1 MQFDSFEQA
10 GLKTELIDGKEKL
23 STLHKGF
30 ESRLTPAYENF
41 LSVNETAQEGIALWI
56 GENAALSQQFV
67 PGAMDMIKAMYWG
80 MEAGGITTLG
90 LEQINQWAIHPE
102 YVDQCIKQH
111 AGYAAEVIST
121 TKENLIALRDGTGIT
136 TVRADDLPDMFPKN
150 DQYVDKVRLDASRN
164 IIERIQTKFV
174 GKDAKECLVKLKSRE
189 FDKYILEDK
198 VDKVEIPKDYYDSV
212 KAMVNEQID
221 ELKTEIE
228 RVKANGNEVE
238 VLKKQKE
245 LERLKAV
252 DQKIE
257 KSTVTTQ
264 EAVEAVTNPKQY
276 MRRIYI
282 KDTLLNANKAGL
294 DTGGI
299 AAGLSCAVST
309 VDNVQKYFKGEV
321 TAQEAVIDIAKDT
334 GVAGIA
340 GYGTGFVTSAVAT
353 TMSHSSHVL
362 IQKVGSSCAP
372 AAVVAWGVQSFD
384 SITDYAQGEITGN
397 ELAYELGKNG
407 ASVAGG
413 IVGGMATGA
422 ALGSVVPGA
431 GTVVGAGIG
440 LVGGMV
446 GSMVGCAVA
455 SEAYTTAVEHGGE
468 GAKVLATKAQELATN
483 TVEAAKVEVPE
494 KVDFI
499 KQAINDFATENDVP
513 IRV

>member
-1 MQFDSFEQA
+1 MQFDSFEQS

-41 LSVNETAQEGIALWI
+41 LSVNETAQESIALWI

-80 MEAGGITTLG
+80 MEAGDITTLG
-90 LEQINQWAIHPE
+90 LEQINQWGIHPD
-102 YVDQCIKQH
+102 YVNQCVKQH

-121 TKENLIALRDGTGIT
+121 TKENLIALRDGTGIVT
-136 TVRADDLPDMFPKN
+136 KRADELPDMFPKN
-150 DQYVDKVRLDASRN
+150 DQYVDKVRFDSSGN
-164 IIERIQTKFV
+164 IIEKIQTKFV
-174 GKDAKECLVKLKSRE
+174 GKNAKECLAKLKSGD
-189 FDKYILEDK
+189 FDKYFMEDK
-198 VDKVEIPKDYYDSV
+198 VDKVEIPKDYYDDV
-212 KAMVNEQID
+212 KALAKEQMKSLENQI
-221 ELKTEIE
+221 EHLK
-228 RVKANGNEVE
+228 ADGNEKD
-238 VLKKQKE
+238 LLNRQKE

-276 MRRIYI
+276 MRKIYI

-321 TAQEAVIDIAKDT
+321 TAQEAVLDIAKDT
-334 GVAGIA
+334 GVAGLA

-413 IVGGMATGA
+413 IVGGMAAGA

-431 GTVVGAGIG
+431 GTLVGAGVG
-440 LVGGMV
+440 LV

-455 SEAYTTAVEHGGE
+455 SEAYATAVEHGGE

-483 TVEAAKVEVPE
+483 TIEAAKVEVPE

-499 KQAINDFATENDVP
+499 KQAINNFATENNVP